1 MGTSAVKILRTADKT
16 KTTRRGQLD
25 AHRLVA
31 LGGLVLVRRHRTCR
45 RPSVIEGARGSTVV
59 GDEGEEGLGSSKYK
73 IFITTHF
80 LEETLN

>member
-1 MGTSAVKILRTADKT
+1 
-16 KTTRRGQLD
+16 
-25 AHRLVA
+25 
-31 LGGLVLVRRHRTCR
+31 
-45 RPSVIEGARGSTVV
+45 VIEGARGSTVV